1 MLRNARVTAFIDFEL
16 LRENQQ
22 GVGVGVGVV
31 KTTALQTTVNNFTPP
46 TAYEVYFWYLFF
58 ISLYRFKSK

>member
-1 MLRNARVTAFIDFEL
+1 MLRNARVTAFTNFEL

-31 KTTALQTTVNNFTPP
+31 KTTALQTTVNNFTPS
-46 TAYEVYFWYLFF
+46 TAYEVYLMVF
-58 ISLYRFKSK
+58 IFDKFV